1 MQKFR
6 TRVVVSVFSVLALL
20 LATTAQAASV
30 HFKSFRPPVL
40 RDNGL
45 TATVTGA
52 LAGLGNEDVVITVT
66 ARGFGTT
73 RCRNQG
79 GNEAPGQN
87 KVPLTVTGTQ
97 TIAASEIKN
106 GTVSFR
112 VTTAGPGTPTAAEAG
127 CPNGNWSAYFA
138 DMTFTGYTIT
148 VQQGGQTVLTF
159 TS

>member
-1 MQKFR
+1 MKRLRFGAL
-6 TRVVVSVFSVLALL
+6 FSVLALL

-30 HFKSFRPPVL
+30 HFKGFRQPVL

-52 LAGLGNEDVVITVT
+52 LAGLGNGDVLITVS
-66 ARGFGTT
+66 ANGVGTT

-87 KVPLTVTGTQ
+87 KVPMVLTGTQ
-97 TIAASEIKN
+97 TISASEIKN

-112 VTTAGPGTPTAAEAG
+112 VTTLGPVEPTAAQAG
-127 CPNGNWSAYFA
+127 CPNGNWSARFVDVA
-138 DMTFTGYTIT
+138 FSGYTIT
-148 VQQGGQTVLTF
+148 VVQGGETVLTF
-159 TS
+159 TSP